1 MKRIMG
7 VVIVLLFAGVGL
19 AAEVPVIVKPCPK
32 TFMVKECL
40 TCHVVPSFAIREAN
54 PDARLVYPFPGM
66 KIVIEGEMPVG
77 YYLMTHVD
85 ADQVKMFL
93 DYLDGHSIKKA
104 VIEIHSPGGSLFD
117 ATRILGIIKDWQA
130 KGGRVVTKVN
140 GMAFSAGFLIFTV
153 GDERIVEEY
162 AALMWHEIQSASGF
176 GFSVQSTSDKE
187 SEAAVLRGLQN
198 HLHKYLATRCKLTKP
213 EIDSKVNKR
222 QEWWMSGAEALSFGF
237 ATKLV
242 K

>member
-1 MKRIMG
+1 MKRIL
-7 VVIVLLFAGVGL
+7 VIVGLLFAVNGW
-19 AAEVPVIVKPCPK
+19 AAEPPVFVKPCPK
-32 TFMVKECL
+32 TLMVKECL

-77 YYLMTHVD
+77 HYLMTHVD
-85 ADQVKMFL
+85 ADQIKMFL

-130 KGGRVVTKVN
+130 RGGYVVTKVN

-162 AALMWHEIQSASGF
+162 AALMWHEIQSGGF
-176 GFSVQSTSDKE
+176 GFSVQSISDKE
-187 SEAAVLRGLQN
+187 NEAAVLRGLQN
-198 HLHKYLATRCKLTKP
+198 HLHRYLATRCKLTKT
-213 EIDSKVNKR
+213 EIDNKVSGRK